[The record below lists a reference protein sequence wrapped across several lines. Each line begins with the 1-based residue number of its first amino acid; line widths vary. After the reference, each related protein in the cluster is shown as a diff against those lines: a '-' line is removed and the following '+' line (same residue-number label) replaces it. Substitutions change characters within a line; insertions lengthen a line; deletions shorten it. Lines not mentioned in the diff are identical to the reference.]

1 MFSSSLDYLI
11 IVSVN
16 SNNILLGNTYICWLQ
31 GHHSSVRVGNKGG
44 NNRVGIGES
53 IGIGESSRNNNL
65 GISITLL
72 TGITSRVMDISLS
85 LRRAVIRNITGGI
98 VDIGGSLRRAVIS
111 DITASIVYVSFSDRV
126 DKTSV
131 KSIVSYRDSS
141 IGQGIGVSTQ
151 AIPVR
156 KDYR

>member
-85 LRRAVIRNITGGI
+85 LRRAVIRNIT
-98 VDIGGSLRRAVIS
+98 
-111 DITASIVYVSFSDRV
+111 ASIVYVSFSDRV
-126 DKTSV
+126 DKTSM
-131 KSIVSYRDSS
+131 KSIVSHRDS
-141 IGQGIGVSTQ
+141 
-151 AIPVR
+151 
-156 KDYR
+156 